1 MATPPVAGLTP
12 EGYAAPP
19 QDEIRAWLSASWKE
33 TFGANSTTAASTLN
47 GKLIDFATLIAVKFY
62 EGGAGAANA
71 AWFPAAG
78 GVALE
83 KLLALF
89 AFPRI
94 PASSSLVNLVVYGE
108 PLTLVGAGSLVSATT
123 TKTRFIT
130 SAGAVLD
137 TAKAYVIR
145 IKNTVQGATYRAEL
159 DGLVYD
165 YEALLTDS
173 VTDIAEGLRDLIVLG
188 GELVTAVVPGLDPD
202 GNALLVIEDAGLG
215 EFELFV
221 TEIDGSSLDVY
232 DARRVDA
239 LAELSGPRE
248 AQAGTVI
255 DIQTPIN
262 GWVGV
267 TNTADADLG
276 ANAESDAAY
285 RQRHRDQL
293 NKGSASVQAI
303 RSAVLALDGVTYCA
317 VRENVT
323 VDVDSEGLPK
333 NAIRVTVRGGDDQEI
348 AETIFKTKAGGI
360 QTWGNEFELVLN
372 GEGELAPVYFQRPV
386 NKHIWVKM
394 VLTKGEKFVD
404 IGDAG
409 AAIAIALALWG
420 DLNIGIGDDV
430 ERYAFGTP
438 INVIPGIKGA
448 VITMNETPLASDPE
462 PAYLDA
468 DIVCGSTDL
477 ALFDTSRIT
486 VEFAP

>member
-1 MATPPVAGLTP
+1 
-12 EGYAAPP
+12 
-19 QDEIRAWLSASWKE
+19 
-33 TFGANSTTAASTLN
+33 
-47 GKLIDFATLIAVKFY
+47 
-62 EGGAGAANA
+62 
-71 AWFPAAG
+71 
-78 GVALE
+78 
-83 KLLALF
+83 
-89 AFPRI
+89 
-94 PASSSLVNLVVYGE
+94 
-108 PLTLVGAGSLVSATT
+108 
-123 TKTRFIT
+123 
-130 SAGAVLD
+130 
-137 TAKAYVIR
+137 
-145 IKNTVQGATYRAEL
+145 
-159 DGLVYD
+159 
-165 YEALLTDS
+165 
-173 VTDIAEGLRDLIVLG
+173 
-188 GELVTAVVPGLDPD
+188 
-202 GNALLVIEDAGLG
+202 
-215 EFELFV
+215 
-221 TEIDGSSLDVY
+221 
-232 DARRVDA
+232 
-239 LAELSGPRE
+239 
-248 AQAGTVI
+248 
-255 DIQTPIN
+255 
-262 GWVGV
+262 
-267 TNTADADLG
+267 
-276 ANAESDAAY
+276 
-285 RQRHRDQL
+285 
-293 NKGSASVQAI
+293 
-303 RSAVLALDGVTYCA
+303 VTYCA

-372 GEGELAPVYFQRPV
+372 GEGELSPVYFQRPV
-386 NKHIWVKM
+386 NKFIWVKM

>member
-1 MATPPVAGLTP
+1 MATPPVAGLTL

-19 QDEIRAWLSASWKE
+19 QDEVRAWLAASWKE
-33 TFGANSTTAASTLN
+33 FFGANSTTAASTIN

-71 AWFPAAG
+71 GWFPAAA

-89 AFPRI
+89 AFPRV
-94 PASSSLVNLVVYGE
+94 PASSSLVSLVVYGDA
-108 PLTLVGAGSLVSATT
+108 LTLIGGGSLVSAST
-123 TKTRFIT
+123 TKTAFIT
-130 SAGAVLD
+130 SSGVVLNSSRH
-137 TAKAYVIR
+137 YVVR
-145 IKNTVQGATYRAEL
+145 IKNAVQGATYRAEL
-159 DGLVYD
+159 DGVVYN
-165 YEALLTDS
+165 YEALLADT
-173 VTDIAEGLRDLIVLG
+173 VTDIAEGLRDAIVLG

-202 GNALLVIEDAGLG
+202 GNALLVVEDAGVG
-215 EFELFV
+215 EFELLV
-221 TEIDGSSLDVY
+221 SGLGDAELDVY

-255 DIQTPIN
+255 DIQTPIS

-267 TNTADADLG
+267 INTADADLG

-293 NKGSASVQAI
+293 NKGSASVQAV

-360 QTWGNEFELVLN
+360 QTWGNEFELVVN
-372 GEGELAPVYFQRPV
+372 GEGQLAPVYFQRPV
-386 NKHIWVKM
+386 NKYIWVKM
-394 VLTKGEKFVD
+394 VLTRGEKFVD
-404 IGDAG
+404 LGDAG

-438 INVIPGIKGA
+438 INTIAGIKGA

-486 VEFAP
+486 VEWVP

>member
-1 MATPPVAGLTP
+1 MATPPVAGLTL

-19 QDEIRAWLSASWKE
+19 QNEIREWLAASWKE
-33 TFGANSTTAASTLN
+33 KFGANSTTAPSTLN
-47 GKLIDFATLIAVKFY
+47 GMVIDFATLLAVSVY

-71 AWFPAAG
+71 GWFPAAA

-94 PASSSLVNLVVYGE
+94 AASSSKVSLVVYGT
-108 PLTLVGAGSLVSATT
+108 PLTLIGAGSLVGAETT
-123 TKTRFIT
+123 GVKFIT
-130 SAGAVLD
+130 SGAVTLD
-137 TAKAYVIR
+137 GATAYVIR
-145 IKNTVQGATYRAEL
+145 ILAAVTDGIYRAEL
-159 DGLVYD
+159 DGLVWD
-165 YEALLTDS
+165 YQALITDD
-173 VTDIAEGLRDLIVLG
+173 VLEIAAGLRDEIIG
-188 GELVTAVVPGLDPD
+188 GGQAVTAQVIGLDTE
-202 GNALLVIEDAGLG
+202 GNAILVIEDDGIG

-221 TEIDGSSLDVY
+221 TGIDDAEMDVQN
-232 DARRVDA
+232 ARRVNA

-255 DIQTPIN
+255 NILTPIN
-262 GWVGV
+262 GWAGV
-267 TNTADADLG
+267 TNPADADLG
-276 ANAESDAAY
+276 SNAESDPAY
-285 RQRHRDQL
+285 RARHRDQL

-323 VDVDSEGLPK
+323 ADVDSEGLPK
-333 NAIRVTVRGGDDQEI
+333 NSIRVTVLGGDDLEI
-348 AETIFKTKAGGI
+348 AKTIFATKAGGI

-372 GEGELAPVYFQRPV
+372 SEDKLAPVYFQRPIA
-386 NKHIWVKM
+386 KYIWVKI
-394 VLTKGEKFVD
+394 VATKGEKFVD
-404 IGDAG
+404 LGDAG

-420 DLNIGIGDDV
+420 DLNVGIGDDV
-430 ERYAFGTP
+430 ERYQFGTP
-438 INVIPGIKGA
+438 INTIPGIKAA
-448 VITMNETPLASDPE
+448 VITMNSTAAAADPE

-486 VEFAP
+486 VEFP